1 VSTKAVDVAGV
12 LHQAV
17 LPQALPETVSAEG
30 RWPYHGLP
38 QRVVFTEN
46 QPEQEGPVYAPE
58 TLVVDHGKA
67 FLSTHIISVCTRLG
81 ISIQPAQPRK
91 PTDKPTVE
99 RFFKTLREGL
109 IQYLP
114 AYKGPDVYSRG
125 EAVEDAAFFYLHEL
139 ENAIREWTALV
150 YHRSKHDGLAVPEWP
165 HLDLSPNDMYEVG
178 LARAG
183 LLRIPATPD
192 LAYDFLDTVPRT
204 IQHYGVEFAGL
215 RYNGKGLRD
224 YRNARSPY
232 GGTLNGRWPIRVNPD
247 DVRYVWFQDPED
259 HRWHRLDWEHAP
271 AIGAPF
277 SFEAAQYAR
286 RLSLRPDRLA
296 DPTVALGEL
305 LARWDTGMVN
315 DRRERRMAARLG
327 AEHAALAIPDGPAEQ
342 AAALPAVARLTDDR
356 DGPVLRLVADG
367 PAEAE
372 PPALVGDDDEDGEEI
387 FDDPDADF
395 YADAFEVI
403 E

>member
-1 VSTKAVDVAGV
+1 MAGV
-12 LHQAV
+12 LHQAI
-17 LPQALPETVSAEG
+17 LPQALPDTVSADG

-38 QRVVFTEN
+38 QQLVFTEN
-46 QPEQEGPVYAPE
+46 QPEPAGPAYAPE

-67 FLSTHIISVCTRLG
+67 FLSAHIISVCTRLG

-125 EAVEDAAFFYLHEL
+125 EAVEDAAFFYMHEL

-150 YHRSKHDGLAVPEWP
+150 YHRTKHDGLAVPEWP
-165 HLDLSPNDMYEVG
+165 HLDLSPNDMYEIGV
-178 LARAG
+178 ARAG
-183 LLRIPATPD
+183 LLRIPASAD
-192 LAYDFLDTVPRT
+192 LAYDFLDTAART
-204 IQHYGVEFAGL
+204 IQHYGVEVNGL
-215 RYNGKGLRD
+215 RYNGGGLD
-224 YRNARSPY
+224 GYRNTRSPY
-232 GGTLNGRWPIRVNPD
+232 GGALNGKWAIRVNPD
-247 DVRYVWFQDPED
+247 DVRYVWFQDPAD
-259 HRWHRLDWEHAP
+259 HRWHRLDWEHTP

-286 RLSLRPDRLA
+286 RLPLRPDRLT
-296 DPTVALGEL
+296 DPAAALGEL
-305 LARWDTGMVN
+305 LARWDTGMVT
-315 DRRERRMAARLG
+315 DRRERRIAARLG
-327 AEHAALAIPDGPAEQ
+327 AEHTALAVPDSPAEQ
-342 AAALPAVARLTDDR
+342 TAGLPTVAHVTDHR
-356 DGPVLRLVADG
+356 AGPVLRLVAD
-367 PAEAE
+367 PASDPES
-372 PPALVGDDDEDGEEI
+372 PALVGDDDEDEEI